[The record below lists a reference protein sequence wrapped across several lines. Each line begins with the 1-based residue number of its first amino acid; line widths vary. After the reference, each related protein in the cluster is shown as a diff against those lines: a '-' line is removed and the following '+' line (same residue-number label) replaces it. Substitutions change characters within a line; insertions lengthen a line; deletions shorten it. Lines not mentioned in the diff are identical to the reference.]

1 MDHLDRT
8 EMTVETEL
16 KLHISPEHL
25 QQLKRHPFIRSL
37 SGGHART
44 QKLYSIYYDTPDLE
58 LRQHM
63 MALRLRR
70 VGKQWIQTLKGGGQA
85 NAGLHQRNEW
95 ETPVPSEQL
104 NFDALKACGGE
115 LPRGVHNRLQP
126 VFVTDFSRNVR
137 LVDFEGAQ
145 IELCMDS
152 GEIRA
157 GQSSCPISELELELR
172 LVTGQP
178 SIQLSP
184 RGGKGDCI
192 LSLWERIEV
201 RDSASRLREQLP
213 DRSSRTSGL
222 RPTVSERQLKS
233 GEPQQLF
240 RLALALLDIVPLEVE
255 HTSKA
260 EYGYLLFSAA
270 KPSVSKPRFPAL
282 KKSQSIASALQSMI
296 GACLAHV
303 QSNVPGALL
312 KLDEEYLHQVR
323 VGLRRLRVVLAIAQR
338 FRADD
343 ELTFLREQV
352 AKLCVELG
360 RSRDWDVFVTQ
371 TLAPIC
377 TRLPEHAG
385 LREVLATSERARKKQ
400 HAGMEK
406 SLASQDFQRLLL
418 RFGAWMYGT
427 QTGET
432 EITLVLFATQVLQR
446 RSKQVAKH
454 GKALVGED
462 AAQLHL
468 LRIACKK
475 LRYSTEMF
483 GSLFNAAKTK
493 SYVTA
498 LAELQDI
505 LGILNDIAV
514 AHRLL
519 DELDNA
525 ARHDTL
531 ALVRGWMEH
540 DYAERVAE
548 FGKAW
553 KRFAAQKG
561 FWN

>member
-1 MDHLDRT
+1 VI
-8 EMTVETEL
+8 VETEL

-25 QQLKRHPFIRSL
+25 QQLKGHPFIRSL
-37 SGGHART
+37 SSGRAST
-44 QKLYSIYYDTPDLE
+44 QKLFSIYYDSAALE
-58 LRQHM
+58 LRQHA

-70 VGKQWIQTLKGGGQA
+70 VGKQWIQTLKGGGEVS
-85 NAGLHQRNEW
+85 AGLHQRNEW

-104 NFDALKACGGE
+104 DFDALKACGGE
-115 LPRGVHNRLQP
+115 LPHGVSNRLQP
-126 VFVTDFSRNVR
+126 VFVTDFTRNVR

-145 IELCMDS
+145 IELCLDS

-157 GQSSCPISELELELR
+157 GQSSCPISELELEL
-172 LVTGQP
+172 
-178 SIQLSP
+178 
-184 RGGKGDCI
+184 
-192 LSLWERIEV
+192 
-201 RDSASRLREQLP
+201 
-213 DRSSRTSGL
+213 
-222 RPTVSERQLKS
+222 KS
-233 GEPQQLF
+233 GSPQQLF
-240 RLALALLDIVPLEVE
+240 KLALALLDIVPLSVE

-270 KPSVSKPRFPAL
+270 KPSVSKARFPAL
-282 KKSQSIASALQSMI
+282 NRKQNISSAVQSMI

-303 QSNVPGALL
+303 ESNVPGALL
-312 KLDEEYLHQVR
+312 KVDEEYLHQVR

-338 FRADD
+338 FHADD
-343 ELTFLREQV
+343 ELTILREQV

-377 TRLPEHAG
+377 TRLPEHTG
-385 LREVLATSERARKKQ
+385 LREVLSVSERARKKQ
-400 HAGMEK
+400 HAGMES

-418 RFGAWMYGT
+418 RFGAWMH
-427 QTGET
+427 GEQAGEVET
-432 EITLVLFATQVLQR
+432 TPVQFATQVLDK
-446 RSKQVAKH
+446 RSKQVLKH
-454 GKALVGED
+454 GKELVGENVE
-462 AAQLHL
+462 QLHL

-483 GSLFNAAKTK
+483 GSLFNETRTRG
-493 SYVTA
+493 YVAA

-531 ALVRGWMEH
+531 ALIRGWMEH

>member
-1 MDHLDRT
+1 VI
-8 EMTVETEL
+8 VETEL

-25 QQLKRHPFIRSL
+25 QKLKRHPFIRSL
-37 SGGHART
+37 SAGRAVT
-44 QKLYSIYYDTPDLE
+44 QKLYSIYYDTADLE
-58 LRQHM
+58 LRRQA

-70 VGKQWIQTLKGGGQA
+70 VGRQWVQTLKGGGQVS
-85 NAGLHQRNEW
+85 AGLHQRNEW

-104 NFDALKACGGE
+104 DLDVLKASGGE
-115 LPRGVHNRLQP
+115 LPRGVRNHLRP

-157 GQSSCPISELELELR
+157 GQASCPISELELEL
-172 LVTGQP
+172 
-178 SIQLSP
+178 
-184 RGGKGDCI
+184 
-192 LSLWERIEV
+192 
-201 RDSASRLREQLP
+201 
-213 DRSSRTSGL
+213 
-222 RPTVSERQLKS
+222 KS
-233 GEPQQLF
+233 GSPQQLF
-240 RLALALLDIVPLEVE
+240 KLALALLDIVPLDVE

-260 EYGYLLFSAA
+260 EYGYLLFSAS
-270 KPSVSKPRFPAL
+270 KPSVSKARFPEL

-323 VGLRRLRVVLAIAQR
+323 VGLRRLRVTLAIAQR

-406 SLASQDFQRLLL
+406 NLASQDFQRLLL
-418 RFGAWMYGT
+418 RFGAWMHGT

-446 RSKQVAKH
+446 RSKQAAKH

-519 DELDNA
+519 DELESA

-531 ALVRGWMEH
+531 ALIRGWMEH

-548 FGKAW
+548 FGKVW
-553 KRFAAQKG
+553 KRFVAQKG